1 MSERAGGSSRVGG
14 AERAERSAGRR
25 VRIVLADHR
34 PGPPPVRRGVEVAE
48 QTAVGRALVRGL
60 MRAQLA
66 ASLRIAAVAVLLF
79 APLPLVFAALPVVST
94 VAPLGV
100 PLPWWLLAVFS
111 YPALLLLARLHRRQ
125 AERIERDFTDLLSR
139 G

>member
-1 MSERAGGSSRVGG
+1 MTDRGAPGDRGRPDRSGS
-14 AERAERSAGRR
+14 RR
-25 VRIVLADHR
+25 VRIVLADRR

-48 QTAVGRALVRGL
+48 QTEVGRALVRGL

-66 ASLRIAAVAVLLF
+66 ASLRIAAAAVLLF
-79 APLPLVFAALPVVST
+79 APLPLLFAVVPALSQI
-94 VAPLGV
+94 APLGV
-100 PLPWWLLAVFS
+100 PVPWWALAVLS
-111 YPALLLLARLHRRQ
+111 YPVLLLLSRLHRRQ

>member
-1 MSERAGGSSRVGG
+1 MSDRHGGTERGGRGDRAG
-14 AERAERSAGRR
+14 GRR
-25 VRIVLADHR
+25 VRVVLADHR

-48 QTAVGRALVRGL
+48 QTEVGRALVRGL

-79 APLPLVFAALPVVST
+79 APLPLLFAVLPVVAT
-94 VAPLGV
+94 IAPLGV
-100 PLPWWLLAVFS
+100 PLPWWALAVLA
-111 YPALLLLARLHRRQ
+111 YPVVLLLARVHRRQ
-125 AERIERDFTDLLSR
+125 AERIEREFTDLLDR